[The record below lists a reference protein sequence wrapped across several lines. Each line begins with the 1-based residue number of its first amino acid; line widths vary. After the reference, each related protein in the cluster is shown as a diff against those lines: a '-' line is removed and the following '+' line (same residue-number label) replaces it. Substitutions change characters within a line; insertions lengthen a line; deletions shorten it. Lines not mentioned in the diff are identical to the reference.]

1 MWQGVLYTD
10 DNDGNAD
17 VEDNSSNNN
26 NNVVQ
31 LH

>member
-10 DNDGNAD
+10 DNNTNTDDNAD
-17 VEDNSSNNN
+17 NDNNMA
-26 NNVVQ
+26 Q